1 MSYKYAPIAR
11 LMRPGGDLV
20 EHVRTHIGL
29 QLDDLERYATERT
42 RRRLWVIIWSF
53 AFIFAFLGAR
63 LAYLTTHADTIQ
75 QAIKHTPQKQAS
87 LRPIITDRQGHLL
100 ATHITTYTL
109 GADAFAIKDAESVAS
124 ELAYILP
131 HINLS
136 RTRRLLATNRR
147 YVELKRGLT
156 PKQYL
161 AVLNL
166 GNPALKFNRD
176 EKRVYPQG
184 ALAAHVLGF
193 VSSDMR
199 GLAGLEYAFDQYGL
213 PAPVSASVSA
223 PENAPLSITLDI
235 GVQHSVRAEMLAGMK
250 KFKAKAASAIVMDI
264 HTGNV
269 LALVSLP
276 DFDPN
281 HPHISAKDKDK
292 QATNDAPHFN
302 RATLGVYELGS
313 IFKVFTAAMAFESG
327 IIKQEDKF
335 ETALPLQIGRHIIND
350 FHGQNRPLTVHEIV
364 VHSSNI
370 GAAQLALATPPQTHR
385 EFLDRLGLTER
396 ADFELPELAHP
407 IMPDYWH
414 DIQRATSAYGHGIA
428 VSLLQA
434 LTAGAA
440 MINGGILY
448 RPRLIDD
455 GTPFGVRVI
464 SETTSAHMR
473 HIMRDVVT
481 SGTASKANLSGFP
494 ILGKTGTAD
503 KVARGG
509 YDSTRSIASFMGA
522 FPAHAPQYAFI
533 VMLDEPQALAETAGM
548 ATAGWNVVPIATNI
562 VRRIAPLLDIMP
574 QPQTQQAHQAAPA
587 TPLEET
593 LPAENKISRAEIEQA
608 PRPLYEEEL

>member
-1 MSYKYAPIAR
+1 MSRKYAPIAR
-11 LMRPGGDLV
+11 LIRPGGDLV
-20 EHVRTHIGL
+20 EHVRPHIGL

-53 AFIFAFLGAR
+53 TFIFAFLGAR
-63 LAYLTTHADTIQ
+63 LAYLTTHTDTIQ
-75 QAIKHTPQKQAS
+75 QATKHTSQKQAS

-109 GADAFAIKDAESVAS
+109 GADAFAIKDAESVAN

-131 HINLS
+131 HMNLS

-176 EKRVYPQG
+176 EKRVYPQ
-184 ALAAHVLGF
+184 ATLAAHVLGF

-213 PAPVSASVSA
+213 PATK
-223 PENAPLSITLDI
+223 NAPLSITLDI

-281 HPHISAKDKDK
+281 HPHISGQAKDKHK
-292 QATNDAPHFN
+292 THGAPHFN

-313 IFKVFTAAMAFESG
+313 IFKIFTAAMAFESG
-327 IIKQEDKF
+327 IVKQEDRF

-350 FHGQNRPLTVHEIV
+350 FHGQARPLTVHEIV

-385 EFLDRLGLTER
+385 EFLDRLGLTQR

-414 DIQRATSAYGHGIA
+414 DIQRATTAYGHGIA

-455 GTPFGVRVI
+455 GAPLGVRVI
-464 SETTSAHMR
+464 SENTSAHMR
-473 HIMRDVVT
+473 HIMRAVVT

-574 QPQTQQAHQAAPA
+574 PPQIQQAHQTHKDAPQ
-587 TPLEET
+587 
-593 LPAENKISRAEIEQA
+593 AESVEQDAPQAVPQVAPAEIEQTTPA
-608 PRPLYEEEL
+608 LYEEEL